1 MSQSGFFNLFSIF
14 PLPKSSYF
22 ISWVVALFYSLTVEV
37 CNGSVNKFI
46 FGHVFNLLGIRIAN
60 KVWNEKNSIKV
71 GWILALYPT
80 LVLYSSL
87 ILREA
92 YVWFFLTIG
101 IYGVVSWF
109 KDGYLKSV
117 IIIIIGFIGATF
129 FHGGMFVGGFVFLC
143 IVVITSF
150 FESIKKLK
158 HFKIATSSHYF
169 KCFIDYH
176 YLFTVDIRFNSKNW
190 FNITTL

>member
-1 MSQSGFFNLFSIF
+1 MNLMLGNCLKAVFLIYLVYF
-14 PLPKSSYF
+14 HFQKSSYF
-22 ISWVVALFYSLTVEV
+22 ISWVVALFYSLTDRSIIMGQSISLFLGM
-37 CNGSVNKFI
+37 CSI
-46 FGHVFNLLGIRIAN
+46 FLGIRIAN

-87 ILREA
+87 ILREV

-109 KDGYLKSV
+109 KKWRFKSV

-129 FHGGMFVGGFVFLC
+129 FHGGMFVGGFVFVC

-150 FESIKKLK
+150 FENL
-158 HFKIATSSHYF
+158 
-169 KCFIDYH
+169 
-176 YLFTVDIRFNSKNW
+176 
-190 FNITTL
+190 